1 MQAQPKSANK
11 LTEFSVTELLPAITP
26 TGNQRMYFY
35 VDASSSEMA
44 FDSDDFQISQLPSR
58 KLIPLP
64 QDLEPALSVYG
75 TFKTR
80 NGEPLD
86 PELVRQVKIAA
97 KSHPGLKLLQLMH
110 LCVEKQNIQL
120 QKLQERVEQV
130 QQLRK
135 PIWRGNMNCGSCGH
149 DWTTNRKSP
158 PVQCPECRSK
168 VVHPLMEEGASSGCA
183 VFLLVFIFVLGSGGA
198 TLLNSC
204 LPLSAVAQSAD
215 DAKTTAAQPLIK
227 TTHVYK
233 TVGDVKVE
241 ADVYRPEGAEA
252 RPVVVWIHGGA
263 LIVGSRSQV
272 PKQILELCTRERFVF
287 VSLDYRLAPEVK
299 LPEIAAD
306 VQDAFRWLHEQGPKL
321 FGADTR
327 RIVVTGGSAGGFLT
341 MLSGVLCS
349 PKPTA
354 LVAYWGYGDI
364 DGEWTR
370 SKSTH
375 HGTPVSRDDAMAAVG
390 KKVLTNTDDPADAK
404 ARGGYYRHLRQ
415 TGGWSLGVTG
425 IDAEKEPGKLDR
437 FCPVKQ
443 ITRDY
448 PPILMIHG
456 TKDTDVPYFCST
468 DMARELTKHGVK
480 HELLTLEGAEHGL
493 RDGAPKKVAE
503 ANSRALEFIK
513 EQLAAK

>member
-1 MQAQPKSANK
+1 MS
-11 LTEFSVTELLPAITP
+11 LSLSLLVTAI
-26 TGNQRMYFY
+26 G
-35 VDASSSEMA
+35 
-44 FDSDDFQISQLPSR
+44 
-58 KLIPLP
+58 
-64 QDLEPALSVYG
+64 
-75 TFKTR
+75 
-80 NGEPLD
+80 
-86 PELVRQVKIAA
+86 IAA
-97 KSHPGLKLLQLMH
+97 D
-110 LCVEKQNIQL
+110 N
-120 QKLQERVEQV
+120 
-130 QQLRK
+130 
-135 PIWRGNMNCGSCGH
+135 
-149 DWTTNRKSP
+149 
-158 PVQCPECRSK
+158 
-168 VVHPLMEEGASSGCA
+168 
-183 VFLLVFIFVLGSGGA
+183 
-198 TLLNSC
+198 
-204 LPLSAVAQSAD
+204 
-215 DAKTTAAQPLIK
+215 DAKTAAEKPLVK

-241 ADVYRPEGAEA
+241 ADVYRPEGTEA

-272 PKQILELCTRERFVF
+272 PKPILELCTRERFVF

-306 VQDAFRWLHEQGPKL
+306 VQDGFRWLHEQGPKL

-341 MLSGVLCS
+341 MLSGAIVQ

-375 HGTPVSRDDAMAAVG
+375 HGAPVSRDEALAGVG
-390 KKVLTNTDDPADAK
+390 KKVLTNTDDPAEGK

-456 TKDTDVPYFCST
+456 TKDTDVPYFCSA
-468 DMARELTKHGVK
+468 DMARELTKQGVK
-480 HELLTLEGAEHGL
+480 HELLTIEGAEHGL
-493 RDGAPKKVAE
+493 RDGDPKKVAE
-503 ANSRALEFIK
+503 ANARAREFIK
-513 EQLAAK
+513 EQLAK